1 MPITPA
7 KDKASIK
14 SILNADPLMA
24 TLGFTAAQTFL
35 YKNSDQTID
44 PTKVQIFIY
53 NVQGE
58 KTGNDFSHGVVY
70 EVLLSASNAK
80 QGSVDNGSDQIIALL
95 HNRVIGKHRLELLD
109 PPMALSSVNSLYQVA
124 TRFMAYETVYNKVRT
139 AISQ

>member
-14 SILNADPLMA
+14 SILNADPLMT
-24 TLGFTAAQTFL
+24 TLGFTAAQTFT
-35 YKNSDQTID
+35 YKNSDATID
-44 PTKVQIFIY
+44 PKKQQIFIY
-53 NVQGE
+53 PVQGE

-70 EVLLSASNAK
+70 EILLSAANLNN
-80 QGSVDNGSDQIIALL
+80 GNVDNASDQLIALL
-95 HNRVIGKHRLELLD
+95 HNRVIGKHRLQLLY

>member
-14 SILNADPLMA
+14 SILNADPLMT

-70 EVLLSASNAK
+70 EALLSASNAK
-80 QGSVDNGSDQIIALL
+80 QGSVDNGSDQLIALL
-95 HNRVIGKHRLELLD
+95 HNRVVGKHRLELID

>member
-14 SILNADPLMA
+14 SILNADPLMT
-24 TLGFTAAQTFL
+24 TLGFTAAQTFN

-53 NVQGE
+53 SVQGE
-58 KTGNDFSHGVVY
+58 RTGNDFSHGMVY

-80 QGSVDNGSDQIIALL
+80 SGSIDNGSDQLIALL
-95 HNRVIGKHRLELLD
+95 HNKVIGKHRLELLE
-109 PPMALSSVNSLYQVA
+109 PPMAVSCINTLYQVA
-124 TRFMAYETVYNKVRT
+124 TRFVAYSTVYNKVRT

>member
-7 KDKASIK
+7 KDKAAIK
-14 SILNADPLMA
+14 SILNADPLMN
-24 TLGFTAAQTFL
+24 TLGFTAAQTFT
-35 YKNSDQTID
+35 YKNNDQTLD

-80 QGSVDNGSDQIIALL
+80 SGSIDNGSDQIIALL
-95 HNRVIGKHRLELLD
+95 HNKVVSNHRLQLLF
-109 PPMALSSVNSLYQVA
+109 PPMALASMNSLYQVA
-124 TRFMAYETVYNKVRT
+124 VRFMAYETVYNKVRT

>member
-14 SILNADPLMA
+14 SILNADPLMT
-24 TLGFTAAQTFL
+24 TLGFTAAQTFT
-35 YKNSDQTID
+35 YKNSDAVID
-44 PTKVQIFIY
+44 PKKQQIFIY
-53 NVQGE
+53 PVPGE

-70 EVLLSASNAK
+70 EILLSAAN
-80 QGSVDNGSDQIIALL
+80 VDNASDQLIALL
-95 HNRVIGKHRLELLD
+95 HNRVIGKHRLQLLY

>member
-7 KDKASIK
+7 KDKDLIK
-14 SILNADPLMA
+14 SILNADPLMV
-24 TLGFTAAQTFL
+24 TLGFSAAQTFK
-35 YKNSDQTID
+35 YKNSDATID

-53 NVQGE
+53 NVQPE

-80 QGSVDNGSDQIIALL
+80 QGSVDNGSDQLIALL
-95 HNRVIGKHRLELLD
+95 HNRVIGKHRLQLLY
-109 PPMALSSVNSLYQVA
+109 PPMALSSVNSLYQLA